1 MKSTKKILSTS
12 VEFTVEF
19 NKDDFEPA
27 RLKALER
34 LARDVKIPGFR
45 NGKAPANVVEQH
57 VNPNDLASHTL
68 DLAVRTAIPKLFDG
82 ANVVPV
88 SIPHV
93 DVKKY
98 IPGEMAEI
106 VVKADIMPEVKLAK
120 FDQLKASR
128 EQRIVADED
137 IEDVLKRIAESYAE
151 PSVVQRAA
159 AAGDEVII
167 DFTGKKDG
175 VAFEG
180 GSAKDYHL
188 RLGSGQFI
196 PGFEDGII
204 GHEVGE
210 KLNLDLIFP
219 ADYASKELAGAKTVF
234 EVLIKQ
240 VNEVKTPEIND
251 DLAKKS
257 GAFATLAELR
267 DDIKKNLQAQAD
279 HEAEEKYKDD
289 LLNELVDGSKTEA
302 PETLVEEQVGRIKE
316 DMLRNLQNRGLKI
329 ENYLEQN
336 GQTEAQWTEE
346 VRKNAER
353 RVISSIIV
361 QKLAD
366 ELKVEVDDA
375 AVEKQVAEMRAVY
388 KNDANA
394 VAQLNDP
401 QVVNSIRN
409 RMRINATM
417 DKLIELNKDNA
428 KVIKRPA
435 FPKTDAA
442 KGGKKSAKSA
452 KTTKA
457 AAKDVAK
464 AGKKAT
470 KKSAAKKD

>member
-1 MKSTKKILSTS
+1 MKSTKKVFNTS

-19 NKDDFEPA
+19 DKDDFEPA

-34 LARDVKIPGFR
+34 LARDIKIPGFR

-68 DLAVRTAIPKLFDG
+68 DLAVRRAIPQLFDG
-82 ANVVPV
+82 AGIIPV

-106 VVKADIMPEVKLAK
+106 VVKADIMPEVKLGK
-120 FDQLKASR
+120 YDKLKSPR
-128 EQRIVADED
+128 EEHVVSDD
-137 IEDVLKRIAESYAE
+137 DVEDVLHRIAESYAE
-151 PSVVQRAA
+151 PSVVKRAA
-159 AAGDEVII
+159 KNGDEVII
-167 DFTGKKDG
+167 DFTGKKDD

-204 GHEVGE
+204 GHEVGD
-210 KLNLDLIFP
+210 KFDLNLTFP
-219 ADYASKELAGAKTVF
+219 KDYANKDLAGAKTVF
-234 EVLIKQ
+234 EILVKQ
-240 VNEVKTPEIND
+240 VSEVKTPKIDD

-257 GAFATLAELR
+257 GAFATLKELR
-267 DDIKKNLQAQAD
+267 EDIKKNLKAQAD

-289 LLNELVDGSKTEA
+289 LLNELVDNSKTEA
-302 PETLVEEQVGRIKE
+302 PETLVDEQIGHIKE
-316 DMLRNLQNRGLKI
+316 DMLRNLQSRGFTIEDYLKK
-329 ENYLEQN
+329 NN
-336 GQTEAQWTEE
+336 QTEDQWTEE
-346 VRKNAER
+346 VRANAVR
-353 RVISSIIV
+353 RVCSSIIV
-361 QKLAD
+361 QKLSD

-394 VAQLNDP
+394 VAQLDDP
-401 QVVNSIRN
+401 QVINSIRN

-417 DKLIELNKDNA
+417 DKLVEINKPNA
-428 KVIKRPA
+428 KVVKVPA
-435 FPKTDAA
+435 FA
-442 KGGKKSAKSA
+442 KEEKPA
-452 KTTKA
+452 
-457 AAKDVAK
+457 
-464 AGKKAT
+464 KKAT
-470 KKSAAKKD
+470 KKAPAKKAKK